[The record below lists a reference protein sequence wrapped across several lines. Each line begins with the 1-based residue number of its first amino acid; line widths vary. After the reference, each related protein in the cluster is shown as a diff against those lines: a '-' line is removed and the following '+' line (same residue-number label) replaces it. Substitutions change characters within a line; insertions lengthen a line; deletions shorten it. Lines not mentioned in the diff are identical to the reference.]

1 VAIELLDGLLDEVL
15 VSVRET
21 TALKHVDVD

>member
-1 VAIELLDGLLDEVL
+1 LDGLLDEVL

-21 TALKHVDVD
+21 TPLKHVDVD